1 MKRRDLFRLIG
12 AAAGTAVA
20 AKSVRAEPAR
30 AGAEAGADPVG
41 VLVDTTS
48 CIGCR
53 SCEFACA
60 AANGLPEPDGA
71 TAPSPDRDTS
81 TTQWTVVK
89 GYQVGDK
96 SITVKRQCFH
106 CLQPA
111 CASACLTKAM
121 TKTADGPVTWNT
133 KKCMGCRYCMVSC
146 PFDVPRFEYDKP
158 VPRIQKCQLCA
169 GRVAAGQSPACV
181 AACPAGA
188 LTFGRRDNLLEE
200 ARHRIY
206 TEPGR
211 YVHHIYGE
219 HEAGG
224 TSWLYLSAVPFD
236 KIGFKTTVADEGY
249 PTFAREFLYA
259 VPQVDV
265 LVPLLLLG
273 IAHATRRGGPEGEEG
288 GEGGEGGRRSAGP
301 EGGEP

>member
-1 MKRRDLFRLIG
+1 MKRRDLLRLIG
-12 AAAGTAVA
+12 AAAGTAVVA
-20 AKSVRAEPAR
+20 PGARAEEK
-30 AGAEAGADPVG
+30 AGSPGATADPVG
-41 VLVDTTS
+41 VLVDTTK

-60 AANGLPEPDGA
+60 TANGLPEPDGA

-81 TTQWTVVK
+81 PTQWTVVQ
-89 GYQVGDK
+89 GYAIGNA

-121 TKTADGPVTWNT
+121 SKTPDGPVTWDPH
-133 KKCMGCRYCMVSC
+133 KCMGCRYCMISC
-146 PFDVPRFEYDKP
+146 PFDVPKFEFHSA
-158 VPRIQKCQLCA
+158 VPRIRKCQLCA
-169 GRVAAGQSPACV
+169 GRVAAGQTPACV
-181 AACPAGA
+181 AACPAQA
-188 LTFGRRDNLLEE
+188 LTFGRRENLLDE

-211 YVHHIYGE
+211 YVHHVYGE
-219 HEAGG
+219 REAGG
-224 TSWLYLSAVPFD
+224 TSWLYLSAVPFE
-236 KIGFKTTVADEGY
+236 KIGFRTAVATEGY

-259 VPQVDV
+259 VPPVDV

-273 IAHATRRGGPEGEEG
+273 LARATRRDD
-288 GEGGEGGRRSAGP
+288 P
-301 EGGEP
+301 EGGDGGET